1 MNNLKFMVTS
11 IVSFFIAYS
20 VLTGSAQ
27 EVVHFAG
34 PLNEMFV
41 FILASTM
48 GIMCLFGLDW
58 RGFFQW
64 LIK

>member
-1 MNNLKFMVTS
+1 MNNLKMLCTA

-20 VLTGSAQ
+20 IIIGWAQ

-34 PLNEMFV
+34 PLNEMFCTV
-41 FILASTM
+41 MALTM

-58 RGFFQW
+58 KGLVKW
-64 LIK
+64 VLS